1 MTAPIDTRRGVIVI
15 GTSDTFETVEAAFD
29 PAAFHV
35 RGYLSP
41 QKNLD
46 SIYPRYAYL
55 GNDSLIESGAHRDDV
70 FVVALYD
77 NARRR
82 DIFARLDR
90 ATREIATL
98 VHPSAVVMPSAAIGA
113 GTSIAFFVSVSSMA
127 RLGRGVVVRG
137 HAHVAHD
144 ASVGDFVFIGPG
156 ARVLGRVQV
165 GAGTMIGT
173 GAILFPGVT
182 IGEGCVIGAGAIV
195 AKDVPAG
202 TKLLPSGRERTSP

>member
-1 MTAPIDTRRGVIVI
+1 MTAPTDSRRGVIVI

-35 RGYLSP
+35 RGYLAP
-41 QKNLD
+41 QKNID
-46 SIYPRYAYL
+46 SIYPRYSYL
-55 GNDSLIESGAHRDDV
+55 GDDSLIESGRHRDDV

-82 DIFARLDR
+82 EIFSRLER
-90 ATREIATL
+90 ANREVATL

-127 RLGRGVVVRG
+127 RLGRGIVVRG
-137 HAHVAHD
+137 HAHIAHD

-182 IGEGCVIGAGAIV
+182 IGEECVIGAGAV
-195 AKDVPAG
+195 VTKDVPAG
-202 TKLLPSGRERTSP
+202 MKVLPFDRDRNLP